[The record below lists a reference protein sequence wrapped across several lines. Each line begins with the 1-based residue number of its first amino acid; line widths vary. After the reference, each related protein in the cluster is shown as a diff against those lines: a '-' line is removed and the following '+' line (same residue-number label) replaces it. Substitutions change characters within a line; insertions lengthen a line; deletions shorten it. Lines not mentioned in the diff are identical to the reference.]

1 MPTQSSDST
10 HTDNTDNTDNTSR
23 KNFLAKAGATAAAVA
38 GLSAAAPAVPV
49 AAQVGRF
56 LPRSP
61 VTLRFSYWMPA
72 TELKV
77 FRALVSARFEKLY
90 PNIKIQYVNN
100 QGPNWGQQKLETMIA
115 GNDAPDVM
123 QHNTGQFEAF
133 ASKGTLLALDSY
145 FKRDHVDLGQYLPG
159 TRAGISYGGKI
170 YGTPRFLS
178 SHAVLYNKNTFKK
191 AGVPVPTSSWTWS
204 DFLHAAQKTTNAG
217 HHQWGFGMVNNL
229 FNWIAFVGG
238 NGGQVISADHK
249 KCLLDDPRTVE
260 ALQFFFDLQ
269 SKYKVVPPPGSL
281 PPAQIFAGDQWIAGT
296 VAMCIVGPWER
307 PAIAAAKVPFQWG
320 VVTTPV
326 SPRTHRTAT
335 AVYTDQWSV
344 SAQTAHPEE
353 AWQFAKWLGEIDFHT
368 RWLNAFGASSLD
380 AIAAVDK
387 APRFVNFDNHSP
399 AAWVEELKYGSPPPI
414 NYSNG
419 ERAQAVWDQELQLV
433 QLGQETAA
441 QAVAKMVPKID
452 TILQAP

>member
-1 MPTQSSDST
+1 
-10 HTDNTDNTDNTSR
+10 
-23 KNFLAKAGATAAAVA
+23 
-38 GLSAAAPAVPV
+38 
-49 AAQVGRF
+49 
-56 LPRSP
+56 
-61 VTLRFSYWMPA
+61 
-72 TELKV
+72 
-77 FRALVSARFEKLY
+77 
-90 PNIKIQYVNN
+90 
-100 QGPNWGQQKLETMIA
+100 
-115 GNDAPDVM
+115 
-123 QHNTGQFEAF
+123 
-133 ASKGTLLALDSY
+133 
-145 FKRDHVDLGQYLPG
+145 
-159 TRAGISYGGKI
+159 
-170 YGTPRFLS
+170 
-178 SHAVLYNKNTFKK
+178 
-191 AGVPVPTSSWTWS
+191 
-204 DFLHAAQKTTNAG
+204 
-217 HHQWGFGMVNNL
+217 
-229 FNWIAFVGG
+229 
-238 NGGQVISADHK
+238 
-249 KCLLDDPRTVE
+249 
-260 ALQFFFDLQ
+260 
-269 SKYKVVPPPGSL
+269 
-281 PPAQIFAGDQWIAGT
+281 
-296 VAMCIVGPWER
+296 
-307 PAIAAAKVPFQWG
+307 